1 MFIAIMEIGCISEV
15 LGMTQEAENWLNQF
29 LEFRFADFGM
39 YEDSIVGGEHFLHHS
54 VLSPL
59 LNIGLL
65 TADRVLKKAIDH
77 A

>member
-1 MFIAIMEIGCISEV
+1 M
-15 LGMTQEAENWLNQF
+15 NQF